1 MRIAVVVR
9 SLKIGGMER
18 VAVNLAEAFSD
29 NGHEAHLIYFKD
41 KDKALLAKEDV
52 YTHHYNLEKSL
63 KKTIIGFLLHIFSK
77 IFNLIFRKTYFFWQ
91 GLFLAP
97 IFKYKLHQTEKKYGK
112 FDLIILRGHGT
123 IEFIWPLK
131 DKRIVQMIES
141 VFIAH
146 GSFMMNFYLK
156 CIYTNKNLACVSS
169 GVKERLELAIKIA
182 NVKPKSIHIIN
193 NPLNIKNIEILANEY
208 KPSLKEVYIVSVTR
222 LDINKNIS
230 FLIDSYAYARK
241 FLNLKHK
248 LVIVGDG
255 NQKENIITQVKSLNI
270 EEFVIFTGL
279 LKNPYPWIK
288 NAKLLTMTS
297 ISEGLGMVLL
307 EALALHTKIISTDA
321 EGGIRDIM
329 KGELSENVSPFNTKK
344 YAQIMMSILE
354 SKNNLNTN
362 NFLTPYTPKI
372 IVEEY
377 IKKYL

>member
-9 SLKIGGMER
+9 SLKIGGMEK
-18 VAVNLAEAFSD
+18 VAVSLSEAFYD

-41 KDKALLAKEDV
+41 KNKVLIPKQEI
-52 YTHHYNLEKSL
+52 YTHHYDLEETL
-63 KKTIIGFLLHIFSK
+63 KKTIIGFLSHIFAK
-77 IFNLIFRKTYFFWQ
+77 LFNIVFRRTYFFWQ

-182 NVKPKSIHIIN
+182 NVKPRQIDI
-193 NPLNIKNIEILANEY
+193 IKNPINILKIQEY
-208 KPSLKEVYIVSVTR
+208 AQEYIPNIREKYIVSVTR
-222 LDINKNIS
+222 MDINKNIS
-230 FLIDSYAYARK
+230 FLIDAYAYAIN
-241 FLNLKHK
+241 NLGLEHK
-248 LVIVGDG
+248 LVIIGNG
-255 NQKENIITQVKSLNI
+255 NQENKLKNQVNSLNLQNH
-270 EEFVIFTGL
+270 VYFTGL

-288 NAKLLTMTS
+288 YADLLTLTS
-297 ISEGLGMVLL
+297 FSEGLGMVLL
-307 EALALHTKIISTDA
+307 EALVLYTKILSTDA
-321 EGGIRDIM
+321 KGGVKDIM
-329 KGELSENVSPFNTKK
+329 QGELENNISSFNIKE
-344 YAQIMMSILE
+344 YAVKIVSILNQ
-354 SKNNLNTN
+354 KNKIDTKQIL
-362 NFLTPYTPKI
+362 LPYTPKT
-372 IVEEY
+372 IVQEY
-377 IKKYL
+377 INKYL